1 MVQLRPAVDMVNQ
14 GHDVKLY
21 CRNSSIKKF
30 NNALEKGGFDFNNEG
45 AESFV
50 PFTEISDD
58 IEYVLKDA
66 EIIQVIIPSSYIEY
80 YAEIMVEH
88 VTSEQLIFFNIATPW
103 HQFDLLTYLKI
114 NILR

>member
-1 MVQLRPAVDMVNQ
+1 MVNQ

-58 IEYVLKDA
+58 IEYVLKD
-66 EIIQVIIPSSYIEY
+66 
-80 YAEIMVEH
+80 
-88 VTSEQLIFFNIATPW
+88 L
-103 HQFDLLTYLKI
+103 
-114 NILR
+114 